1 MATMR
6 TIEEPGTMPT
16 PEEIFRACDHA
27 GPRDAELK
35 RSTTGETLRACW
47 QCGNAAIGAHRAM
60 RKAQLAARPK
70 DCARCGKRPHTY
82 TWGGYRLCGGC
93 LRVTRAEHQTNAARA
108 GVMALFAT
116 GAMISTTDWAMARK
130 ET

>member
-1 MATMR
+1 MGQTDTTKEHG
-6 TIEEPGTMPT
+6 TIPS
-16 PEEIFRACDHA
+16 PEDIFRACDHA

-70 DCARCGKRPHTY
+70 DCARCGRKPHTY
-82 TWGGYRLCGGC
+82 TWGGYRLCGAC
-93 LRVTRAEHQTNAARA
+93 LRVTRAEHQANAAKA
-108 GVMALFAT
+108 GVFALFAT
-116 GAMISTTDWAMARK
+116 GAMISTAGWACRV
-130 ET
+130 ETS